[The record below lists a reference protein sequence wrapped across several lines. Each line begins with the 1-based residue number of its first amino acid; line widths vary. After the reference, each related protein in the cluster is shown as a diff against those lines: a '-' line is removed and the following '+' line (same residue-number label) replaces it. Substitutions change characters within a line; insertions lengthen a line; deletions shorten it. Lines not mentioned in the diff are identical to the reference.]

1 MRKNQLVVV
10 GKNYKTI
17 SFLTGLSALVSVLG
31 LFYKPL
37 KLVAVPLN
45 PEKDINA
52 TESYSGYF
60 GKEST
65 GGLILGN
72 EVKKYFKSLISIIL
86 DC

>member
-1 MRKNQLVVV
+1 MVV

-52 TESYSGYF
+52 TSQ
-60 GKEST
+60 
-65 GGLILGN
+65 
-72 EVKKYFKSLISIIL
+72 VKAQKQQNRALSISSIDDQKSLVVKVINQLRVIT
-86 DC
+86 

>member
-1 MRKNQLVVV
+1 MTLNKSNFLKLKLISTETYNVVV

-52 TESYSGYF
+52 TAQEKAQKQQKFS
-60 GKEST
+60 
-65 GGLILGN
+65 
-72 EVKKYFKSLISIIL
+72 
-86 DC
+86 

>member
-1 MRKNQLVVV
+1 MVV

-45 PEKDINA
+45 HEKDIKATSKENA
-52 TESYSGYF
+52 PNLQNRALSISSIDDQNSLVI
-60 GKEST
+60 K
-65 GGLILGN
+65 
-72 EVKKYFKSLISIIL
+72 VKN
-86 DC
+86 